1 MSKNI
6 VVCCDGTGNGFE
18 NPDSDSNVVKL
29 YSTPDFSDIEPRV
42 QPIFPAPPLAKSTAA
57 GI

>member
-1 MSKNI
+1 VLHQSVLDKLNLHKDYEPKNL
-6 VVCCDGTGNGFE
+6 VEPDGL
-18 NPDSDSNVVKL
+18 VK
-29 YSTPDFSDIEPRV
+29 SCIIEPRV